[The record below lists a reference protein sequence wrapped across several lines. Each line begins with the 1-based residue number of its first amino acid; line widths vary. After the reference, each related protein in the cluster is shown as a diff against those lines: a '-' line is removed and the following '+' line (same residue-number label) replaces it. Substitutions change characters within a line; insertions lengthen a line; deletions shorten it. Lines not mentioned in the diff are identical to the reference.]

1 MSDDDFMQ
9 ILSTHVVRFIFRE
22 LLQKLRQMQD
32 QHDSVHKKSARLSLH
47 NEELQ
52 WRLKQNAERYSHT
65 INELSK
71 SYHEQSSFMCNR
83 SNSTFNDLDISAGKS
98 NGSIV
103 ECDDDTDGISPP
115 ASPIIKGV
123 VEKSDSVSWVL
134 EMDDESPEVLA
145 SRMVRRA
152 GSFRSDKCSP
162 SPVPK
167 RQKCQNNTSIQQSAS
182 ATSILRQHS
191 EPTPT
196 RSLANTRLRSK
207 SVSANKVEPKTI
219 VRSASNNGAKN
230 LDSGWKSLTAS
241 SPAKPEGN
249 VGSLN
254 DELIIDED
262 KNDFFLDDGAAL
274 NVEDAFSRSR
284 ASTFESFESFHRDK
298 APEFKKTR
306 ENRGLITCDT
316 AGLATGEM
324 KKMRRPKVG
333 AGEAMISGSN
343 SEDDEEISV
352 SSSMVSTGPSSP
364 SISSSGSSN
373 QQPIESIEDA
383 LLRWKSTTPMEVSWC
398 DDGEPTESHV

>member
-1 MSDDDFMQ
+1 M
-9 ILSTHVVRFIFRE
+9 
-22 LLQKLRQMQD
+22 
-32 QHDSVHKKSARLSLH
+32 SLH

-65 INELSK
+65 ISELSK

-83 SNSTFNDLDISAGKS
+83 SNTTFNELDLSSTSGKS

-103 ECDDDTDGISPP
+103 ECDDDNDGISPP

-134 EMDDESPEVLA
+134 EMDDETPEVLA

-191 EPTPT
+191 EPSPQKNL
-196 RSLANTRLRSK
+196 SNTRLRSK
-207 SVSANKVEPKTI
+207 SVSANKVEQPKKV
-219 VRSASNNGAKN
+219 VRSASNNGSKN
-230 LDSGWKSLTAS
+230 LEMAWTSLTAS
-241 SPAKPEGN
+241 SPDDKHAPE
-249 VGSLN
+249 V
-254 DELIIDED
+254 DDLIIDED
-262 KNDFFLDDGAAL
+262 LAKNDFFLDGGAAL
-274 NVEDAFSRSR
+274 NGDEVPFSRSR
-284 ASTFESFESFHRDK
+284 ASTFESFEAFHRDK
-298 APEFKKTR
+298 APEFKKSR

-316 AGLATGEM
+316 AVLATSEM
-324 KKMRRPKVG
+324 KKLRKPKVG
-333 AGEAMISGSN
+333 AGEAMVSGSN
-343 SEDDEEISV
+343 SEDEEEISAST
-352 SSSMVSTGPSSP
+352 SSTVSTGPSSP

-373 QQPIESIEDA
+373 QQKIGYIEDA
-383 LLRWKSTTPMEVSWC
+383 LLRWKTQTPMEVSWC
-398 DDGEPTESHV
+398 DDGEPSESQV